1 MTENIEDRIA
11 LQDLMTRYAIAVD
24 DKDYEGYRVL
34 FTEDVHVL
42 GLTPKDMHGMD
53 EFFPWWK
60 NAIDQYN
67 YGLFTPSGRQ

>member
-11 LQDLMTRYAIAVD
+11 LQDVMTRYAIAVD

-42 GLTPKDMHGMD
+42 GLTPKAVSYTHLTL
-53 EFFPWWK
+53 PTK
-60 NAIDQYN
+60 A
-67 YGLFTPSGRQ
+67 